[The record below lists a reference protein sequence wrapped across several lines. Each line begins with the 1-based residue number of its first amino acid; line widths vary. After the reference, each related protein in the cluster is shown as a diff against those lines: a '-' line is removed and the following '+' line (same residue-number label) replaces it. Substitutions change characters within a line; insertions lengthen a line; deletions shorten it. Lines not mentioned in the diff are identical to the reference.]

1 MREPTP
7 TRWHPEGE
15 TPLMAASRT
24 GRVDAVKLLLSHG
37 SLVNAA
43 DPYQE
48 ETALMWASAE
58 GQLEVV
64 KTLLAAG
71 ADPNLKAH
79 VSTITE
85 RKDAD
90 HPSGGF
96 TALMFAA
103 RNGHA
108 DVVEALIKG
117 GADPKLT
124 NADGASATIVAIVN
138 DRFDLA
144 KELLDLGGDPNDG
157 SLYWAVDMHDGTTDM
172 RAHDGSRLQPT
183 HPNNLT
189 ALGLVKVLLDLG
201 ADVNKPFVGALHSTT
216 LCCGASVNSSPFYRA
231 ATAADVEVLKLLLAH
246 GAQIEWSPSEAKPKD
261 GKPAPPGRRN
271 PNIGKTPIMAALK
284 GGLGAS
290 FAAGPGST
298 VWWRRRT
305 ASPAAAIR
313 WRRSSS
319 CWPPGLTRT
328 PRRPMARR
336 RCTRPSTKQ
345 HVAMI
350 RALVAAGAKL
360 DAVNKDN
367 LTPLLLA
374 EKPKKKDPN
383 AMGDNPEA
391 YHPKKDSRAEVVAA
405 LRELMH
411 LGPND
416 PAPQPPRA
424 SGRQEGRRAEKKF
437 RCSGGDEG
445 AMRKIGITTALACAG
460 IIAPLMAQ
468 PGASAPP
475 KAGTTAGEAKY
486 RAFVNQYCIACHSK
500 RAANPAEAPIN
511 LEAASFDDLLGHAE
525 TWERVIRKL
534 SVRAMPPPG
543 VPRPSEAEY
552 AAFTNWLAAS
562 LDRAWEGH
570 STPGR
575 FVVHRLNRAEYANAV
590 RDLLAVD
597 MDVSDLLPTD
607 GAEFGFDNIA
617 TALKTSPLLLEG
629 YVNAAERVSA
639 MAVGDPR
646 GTARDGGAF
655 HQPRI
660 QPERIHRWTAARNSG
675 RYGCSS
681 RFSG

>member
-1 MREPTP
+1 MQLAKRATARPARQVWWTLPIIVGFMLGRPNVPLQAASNISVVADAARTDDLPEVRRLIKEHVDVNGPANDGSSALLWAAFHSDAEMTKALLAAGAWVDTPNHYGVTPLLQASRNGDVEVMRALLEAGADP

-24 GRVDAVKLLLSHG
+24 GRVDAVQLLLSRG

-58 GQLEVV
+58 GHVEVV
-64 KTLLAAG
+64 KALLAAG

-79 VSTITE
+79 VSTLTD

-124 NADGASATIVAIVN
+124 NADGASATVVAIVN

-144 KELLDLGGDPNDG
+144 KELLDLGADPNDG
-157 SLYWAVDMHDGTTDM
+157 SLYWAVDMHDATTDM

-189 ALGLVKVLLDLG
+189 ALGLVKALLDLS

-231 ATAADVEVLKLLLAH
+231 VTAADVEVLKLMLAK
-246 GAQIEWSPSEAKPKD
+246 GAQIEWRPSEIKKE
-261 GKPAPPGRRN
+261 GKPAPGRPN
-271 PNIGKTPIMAALK
+271 PTIGKTPVMAVLK

-290 FAAGPGST
+290 FAAGPGFDRLGPPPFREPGSRDALEALNLLLAAGANPNAKAPDGST
-298 VWWRRRT
+298 PLHQAVEE
-305 ASPAAAIR
+305 
-313 WRRSSS
+313 
-319 CWPPGLTRT
+319 
-328 PRRPMARR
+328 
-336 RCTRPSTKQ
+336 Q

-391 YHPKKDSRAEVVAA
+391 YHPKKDSRAEVVAT
-405 LRELMH
+405 LRDLMH
-411 LGPND
+411 LGAND
-416 PAPQPPRA
+416 PAPQPPPLPPA
-424 SGRQEGRRAEKKF
+424 ADKKA
-437 RCSGGDEG
+437 DDKDKKD
-445 AMRKIGITTALACAG
+445 APKATAVT
-460 IIAPLMAQ
+460 
-468 PGASAPP
+468 SAP
-475 KAGTTAGEAKY
+475 
-486 RAFVNQYCIACHSK
+486 
-500 RAANPAEAPIN
+500 
-511 LEAASFDDLLGHAE
+511 
-525 TWERVIRKL
+525 
-534 SVRAMPPPG
+534 
-543 VPRPSEAEY
+543 
-552 AAFTNWLAAS
+552 
-562 LDRAWEGH
+562 
-570 STPGR
+570 
-575 FVVHRLNRAEYANAV
+575 
-590 RDLLAVD
+590 
-597 MDVSDLLPTD
+597 
-607 GAEFGFDNIA
+607 
-617 TALKTSPLLLEG
+617 
-629 YVNAAERVSA
+629 
-639 MAVGDPR
+639 
-646 GTARDGGAF
+646 
-655 HQPRI
+655 
-660 QPERIHRWTAARNSG
+660 
-675 RYGCSS
+675 
-681 RFSG
+681 